1 MMKTILKFLGIGAIA
16 ISLAGC
22 GERVEPGNV
31 GIKVDLYGSGRGV
44 QNEVLYPGWYW
55 LGFTSRLY
63 EFPTFEQNYVFTK
76 ADSKESPGDESVYFQ
91 SSQGLQMSV
100 DVGLQY
106 QLDVAKIP
114 VLFEKYR
121 KGVDEITR
129 VYIRNLIR
137 DAINVY
143 ATQYNVEDIIGPK
156 KTEFLGRVEAQVTQ
170 DVGPYGINIKNIS
183 FISEIRVPEVVRE
196 SINAKLRA
204 GQISLQREAEVQEAK
219 ATAQKE
225 IERNRGIADSLKL
238 TSQAEADAISI
249 RGKALRENPEI
260 LQLQAVEKWNG
271 VLPQMIGGNTPVPF
285 IEVPKLSK

>member
-1 MMKTILKFLGIGAIA
+1 MKKIFSFIAVFLMAGM
-16 ISLAGC
+16 LAAC
-22 GERVEPGNV
+22 GQRVDPGHV
-31 GIKVDLYGSGRGV
+31 GIKVDLWGSDRGV
-44 QNEVLYPGWYW
+44 QRDVLTTGWYW
-55 LGFTSRLY
+55 VGPGSQLY

-76 ADSKESPGDESVYFQ
+76 ADTKDSPGDESVYFQ

-106 QLDVAKIP
+106 QLEASKVP

-121 KGVDEITR
+121 RGVEEITR
-129 VYIRNLIR
+129 IYLRNMIR
-137 DAINVY
+137 DSINQY
-143 ATQYNVEDIIGPK
+143 ATHYNVEDMIGPK
-156 KTEFLGRVEAQVTQ
+156 KAEFLEKVEGRVRDEVN
-170 DVGPYGINIKNIS
+170 PFGINIKNIS

-204 GQISLQREAEVQEAK
+204 GQIALQREAEVQEAK
-219 ATAQKE
+219 ANAQKE

-238 TSQAEADAISI
+238 TSQAEAAAIAI

-271 VLPQMIGGNTPVPF
+271 ILPTMIGGNSPMPF
-285 IEVPKLSK
+285 ISVPSGK